1 MHAWQ
6 PNRKYR
12 TFIVIDDHSIRQ
24 VIVDNTVPLSRGGE
38 IQVESFTRL
47 NNSVT
52 HYRHGSTLHC
62 VSSRWVGETE
72 GQCRSDVVQSTC
84 WEVLYWVQMTV
95 WHIFMYGEVDLMLQA
110 GIEVLHHHQACTH
123 DSLWAL
129 RSDVCTVAVA
139 SLSVSVLSCTHTVA
153 GPSLSHTLATTNFRS
168 TIYTGGGRTES
179 VRLGKG
185 VSRREQ
191 PN

>member
-24 VIVDNTVPLSRGGE
+24 VIVDNTAPLSRGGE
-38 IQVESFTRL
+38 VQVESFTRL
-47 NNSVT
+47 NIGVI
-52 HYRHGSTLHC
+52 HYRYRSTLHC

-95 WHIFMYGEVDLMLQA
+95 WHIHVWRGWFDVASRYRSTASPPSMHAWLTLSTE
-110 GIEVLHHHQACTH
+110 IRCLH
-123 DSLWAL
+123 SG
-129 RSDVCTVAVA
+129 SGF
-139 SLSVSVLSCTHTVA
+139 SLSVRPQLHTH
-153 GPSLSHTLATTNFRS
+153 R
-168 TIYTGGGRTES
+168 GRT
-179 VRLGKG
+179 VTLTHIGHN
-185 VSRREQ
+185 Q
-191 PN
+191 L